1 MRKLSLPYFFWLLVF
16 VIFPLILIVLLSLQE
31 GKSFDLLHMKWTLDH
46 YEKFFSPM
54 YLNIL
59 ARSIK
64 FAVLSTIACL
74 IVGYPIAYFI
84 SQLPENKRD
93 FYIVL
98 ILIPM
103 WMNFLLRTYAW
114 ITLLGNHGILNNL
127 LGLLGLGPFSLMY
140 NQGAIFVGMIYNFLP
155 FMVLPI
161 YTVLL
166 KMDKDLIEA
175 ARDLGATNGMVFRK
189 VVFPLS
195 LPGVTS
201 GIGLV
206 FIPAISTFVIPGFLG
221 GNKYPFI
228 GNFIEQQFRFTG
240 NWSFGSALSVSLI
253 VILILFILIGALV
266 NKSRLK
272 GRDKQIENI

>member
-1 MRKLSLPYFFWLLVF
+1 MRKLTLPYFFWLLVF
-16 VIFPLILIVLLSLQE
+16 VVFPLLLIILLSLQPN
-31 GKSFDLLHMKWTLDH
+31 KDFNPFHLSWTLEN
-46 YEKFFSPM
+46 YEKFFTPM
-54 YLNIL
+54 YLNIFL
-59 ARSIK
+59 RSLR
-64 FAVLSTIACL
+64 FAFYSTLACL
-74 IVGYPIAYFI
+74 ILGYPIAYFI
-84 SQLPENKRD
+84 SRLPENKRD

-103 WMNFLLRTYAW
+103 WMNFLLRTYAC
-114 ITLLGNHGILNNL
+114 ITLLGNHGILNQR
-127 LGLLGLGPFSLMY
+127 LGLLGLGPFSFMY
-140 NQGAIFVGMIYNFLP
+140 NRGTILVGMIYNFLP

-166 KMDKDLIEA
+166 KMDQDLIEA
-175 ARDLGATNGMVFRK
+175 AKDLGATNGQVFKK
-189 VVFPLS
+189 VIFPLS
-195 LPGVTS
+195 IPGIMS

-240 NWSFGSALSVSLI
+240 NWPFGSALSVSLLL
-253 VILILFILIGALV
+253 ILILFILLGSVI

-272 GRDKQIENI
+272 GRDKQIENN